1 MEDDPPHPVN
11 RLRPM
16 TLTASRTIIC
26 RRRRFLN
33 PKRHRATANVA
44 PGNRAVLLGTAAA
57 AEPPDTVRVVVEVRV
72 PVVVTLAGEKLQDAL
87 PEQANVT
94 GVFNGF

>member
-1 MEDDPPHPVN
+1 
-11 RLRPM
+11 M

-44 PGNRAVLLGTAAA
+44 PGTGRCCWGRLAA

-87 PEQANVT
+87 PEQAT
-94 GVFNGF
+94 